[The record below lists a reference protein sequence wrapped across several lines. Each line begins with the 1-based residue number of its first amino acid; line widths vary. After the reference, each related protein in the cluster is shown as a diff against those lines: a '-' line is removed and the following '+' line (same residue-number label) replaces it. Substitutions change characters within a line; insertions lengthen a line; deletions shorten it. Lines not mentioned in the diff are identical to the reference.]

1 MAVQTV
7 FQRYELK
14 YIMTQAQQRRL
25 LQTMEGYMAPDQYG
39 DTTIRD
45 LHFDTP
51 TYRLIRQSIDKPVY
65 KEKLRVRCYSQA
77 GPDTTVFVEL
87 KKKYRSVVYKRR
99 IALPERQ
106 APDHHGDR
114 YREHQHE
121 GHQIRRRCADPG
133 GQLYHRRGG

>member
-65 KEKLRVRCYSQA
+65 KEKSSGPLLQPGRAGYHGVR
-77 GPDTTVFVEL
+77 GTEKEV
-87 KKKYRSVVYKRR
+87 SVGG
-99 IALPERQ
+99 LQ
-106 APDHHGDR
+106 APDRPAGAA
-114 YREHQHE
+114 
-121 GHQIRRRCADPG
+121 GPG
-133 GQLYHRRGG
+133 PPW